1 MPATMFI
8 TSCGFVVAAYVVVVT
23 ADAINVSSVAMP
35 SIVVLLIVIIEI
47 IDKVTNLF
55 VTFAQS
61 DAFLL

>member
-1 MPATMFI
+1 MFI
-8 TSCGFVVAAYVVVVT
+8 TSCGFVVAAYVIVVT

-61 DAFLL
+61 AAFLL